1 MSNKTTDE
9 FYDHLIDQGFLE
21 PEYLLQW
28 CAVMRSK
35 LQDLD
40 SIQWRMDHYSDDV
53 ERDKILLTEKWR
65 EVHGHNDHL
74 EGLVKK

>member
-9 FYDHLIDQGFLE
+9 FYDQLIDQGFLA

>member
-9 FYDHLIDQGFLE
+9 FYDQLIDQGFLE

-53 ERDKILLTEKWR
+53 ERDKILLTAKWR